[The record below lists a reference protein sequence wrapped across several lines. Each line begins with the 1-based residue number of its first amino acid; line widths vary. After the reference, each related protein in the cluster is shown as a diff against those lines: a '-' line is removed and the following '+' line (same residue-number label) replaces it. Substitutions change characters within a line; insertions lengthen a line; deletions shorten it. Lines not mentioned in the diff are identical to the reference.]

1 MELTTKFTLVG
12 INFSSL
18 DGADA
23 VPVNEIISGNFSDG
37 DELQIQDTQGG
48 YTVLTWKNGAWY
60 GLSSPEPATVSIK
73 RGLGAWVVS
82 KVATE
87 ETPVSI
93 QLKGAVNLSDS
104 LTVDFGQ
111 QYVIAATGLPV
122 DAAVNSTLFTWENLA
137 ANDQLQIPDGMGGY
151 TVLEWQDKNA
161 DGIYNWYGVSSP
173 DPATAIIPKESAIWI
188 VSTNQDAKVTIH
200 PNELQQ

>member
-1 MELTTKFTLVG
+1 MFRESPLHKNAPLSAAVESDVVGYTTVELTTKFTLVG

-37 DELQIQDTQGG
+37 DELQIQ
-48 YTVLTWKNGAWY
+48 
-60 GLSSPEPATVSIK
+60 SIK

-111 QYVIAATGLPV
+111 QYVIAATGLSV